1 MEEPKIRIAGETF
14 TILDSLNNITLADS
28 FVKNKIGSGHG
39 EAKLYVGNVGQRYNE
54 FFDNL
59 DREFFFVKED
69 FDKYLLDAKDE
80 YMNPQQEY
88 VKKKD
93 MPLVHAKLLE
103 RLRGYHNGFM
113 RFEVRR
119 VDVLPPRVYLNS
131 QSEYYDLMRAVGIP
145 NISYLSIM
153 KVRSQNG
160 KIYYYCRIFI
170 DYKSDIVKYE
180 SPLEVQEEEKIQH
193 SNLSES
199 KKKNIIEAR
208 QGQGEYRRKLIEDC
222 QFCPFTLVNDER
234 LLIASHIKPWVKSSD
249 TEKVDFKNGFALT
262 PTYDRL
268 FDQGYITF
276 GSDRTVTVS
285 PWISPMNQKRLNI
298 YDGMKLSKLQLDED
312 REKYLVYH
320 REFVYKG

>member
-131 QSEYYDLMRAVGIP
+131 QSEYYALMRAVGIP

-249 TEKVDFKNGFALT
+249 TEKVDCKNGFALT

>member
-1 MEEPKIRIAGETF
+1 MEEHKIRIAGETF

-28 FVKNKIGSGHG
+28 FVKNKTGTGHG
-39 EAKLYVGNVGQRYNE
+39 EAKLYVGNVGERYNE
-54 FFDNL
+54 FFDNI

-80 YMNPQQEY
+80 YLNPQQEY
-88 VKKKD
+88 TKKND
-93 MPLVHAKLLE
+93 MPQIYESLID
-103 RLRGYHNGFM
+103 RLTAYRSGFM

-119 VDVLPPRVYLNS
+119 VDVKPPRVYLNS
-131 QSEYYDLMRAVGIP
+131 SSEYYDLMRSVGIP

-153 KVRSQNG
+153 KVRSQTG
-160 KIYYYCRIFI
+160 KVFYYCRIFI

-180 SPLEVQEEEKIQH
+180 SPLEVKEAEKIQN
-193 SNLSES
+193 SNLSEN

-234 LLIASHIKPWVKSSD
+234 LLIASHIKPWVKSTD
-249 TEKVDFKNGFALT
+249 IEKIDYKNGFALT

-276 GSDRTVTVS
+276 TSEKEVTVS

-298 YDGMKLSKLQLDED
+298 YDGMKIPKLQLDEE